1 MFEGDR
7 VIGLVG
13 LAAMALMAGA
23 LMGGMMA
30 EAMTAE
36 NIHKENMEYLEKT
49 GKCPYELKESKK
61 AVKAL
66 DFSKN

>member
-7 VIGLVG
+7 VIGIVG
-13 LAAMALMAGA
+13 LAAMALV
-23 LMGGMMA
+23 GGMLIGGIITDMQI
-30 EAMTAE
+30 EA
-36 NIHKENMEYLEKT
+36 NNVEYMEKT

>member
-7 VIGLVG
+7 VIGIVG
-13 LAAMALMAGA
+13 LAAMALM
-23 LMGGMMA
+23 GGMLIGGIITDMQI
-30 EAMTAE
+30 EA
-36 NIHKENMEYLEKT
+36 NNVEYMEKT

>member
-30 EAMTAE
+30 GAMTAE
-36 NIHKENMEYLEKT
+36 NIHKENMEYLEET
-49 GKCPYELKESKK
+49 GKCPYELKVSKK
-61 AVKAL
+61 AVKDL

>member
-13 LAAMALMAGA
+13 LAAMALM
-23 LMGGMMA
+23 GGMLIGGIITDMQI
-30 EAMTAE
+30 EA
-36 NIHKENMEYLEKT
+36 NNVEYMEKT

>member
-23 LMGGMMA
+23 LMGGIITDMQI
-30 EAMTAE
+30 EA
-36 NIHKENMEYLEKT
+36 NNVEYMEKT